1 MSKFNDLVKNRPKWQ
16 IITAAVGAVFV
27 ALLVIGAVFGDKK
40 EPESTASESAI
51 TATSSAAPTSST
63 PATTTTPESTTA
75 ETEGPTMPAVVG
87 KNLKE
92 TQGQL
97 EAAGLTIETVDA
109 TGKGRSVFQP
119 NNWKVTG
126 QSIREGD
133 PINKGDTVTL
143 EVLKDGEKPGAAEP
157 KVPKSEPEAPKPK
170 FDDETYAASVRQSI
184 LDGAGLTSFTEACGQ
199 GIDWICYIADV
210 SASTDSIVIVTVQI
224 SEKDKAFGA
233 RVARSVYNFAG
244 GDHPNLEWVQV
255 NNASGNV
262 IANDR
267 FR

>member
-1 MSKFNDLVKNRPKWQ
+1 MSKSNDLVKNRPKWQ
-16 IITAAVGAVFV
+16 IITAAVVAVFV
-27 ALLVIGAVFGDKK
+27 ALLVIGAVFGDKN
-40 EPESTASESAI
+40 EPESAASESAI

-63 PATTTTPESTTA
+63 TATTTTPESTTVEA
-75 ETEGPTMPAVVG
+75 EGPTMPAVVG

-92 TQGQL
+92 TEGQL

-119 NNWKVTG
+119 NNWKITG

-143 EVLKDGEKPGAAEP
+143 EVLKDGETPGAAAEP
-157 KVPKSEPEAPKPK
+157 KAPKPEPEAPKPK
-170 FDDETYAASVRQSI
+170 FDDETYATSVRQSI

-224 SEKDKAFGA
+224 STKPCS
-233 RVARSVYNFAG
+233 VAGSQTN
-244 GDHPNLEWVQV
+244 DD
-255 NNASGNV
+255 ASMLPQSPAIN
-262 IANDR
+262 R
-267 FR
+267 